1 MNSQQCL
8 SARLEPH
15 ATPDEQRN
23 RRKKWLTLEKLR
35 RLCRRNRRGS
45 AVVEFAIVAPVFFA
59 FTLGMI
65 EVGRAVM
72 VQQIL
77 TTASREG
84 ARQAVLD
91 GATEGAV
98 TTFITNYLTTAAT
111 TAAGTTVAFS
121 PSVPTAAGY
130 TGPVTVTVS
139 LPFNQV
145 SWSPSPIF
153 LNGATLT
160 ASTTM
165 QRQGIQ

>member
-1 MNSQQCL
+1 MRDHQDMPARK
-8 SARLEPH
+8 SAGTSSFATIEAPRRL
-15 ATPDEQRN
+15 
-23 RRKKWLTLEKLR
+23 KLEKLY

-91 GATEGAV
+91 GATQSAV
-98 TTFITNYLTTAAT
+98 TTFVTSYLTSASVSSGGA
-111 TAAGTTVAFS
+111 TVAFN
-121 PSVPTAAGY
+121 PSLPTASGY

-139 LPFNQV
+139 VPFSQV
-145 SWSPSPIF
+145 TWSPSPIF
-153 LNGATLT
+153 LKGTTLT

-165 QRQGIQ
+165 QREGIQ